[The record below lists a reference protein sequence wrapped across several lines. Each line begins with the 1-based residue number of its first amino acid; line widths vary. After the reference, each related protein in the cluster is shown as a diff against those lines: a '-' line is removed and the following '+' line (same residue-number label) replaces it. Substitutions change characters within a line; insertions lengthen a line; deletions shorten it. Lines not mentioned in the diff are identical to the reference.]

1 MNAKINY
8 ADIEKT
14 YKNLNKEDIN
24 HFELMGNEII
34 KSIKTYG
41 LGVLPKSDIEGLI
54 FHCICNACK
63 Q

>member
-8 ADIEKT
+8 ADIEET
-14 YKNLNKEDIN
+14 YQNLNKEDIN

-54 FHCICNACK
+54 FHCICNAVR
-63 Q
+63 

>member
-8 ADIEKT
+8 ADIEET
-14 YKNLNKEDIN
+14 YQNLNKEDIN

-41 LGVLPKSDIEGLI
+41 LGVLPKSDI
-54 FHCICNACK
+54 
-63 Q
+63 